1 MIVKAPEPKFP
12 PAPQGSYPS
21 VCVDIIDLG
30 KVENKMFGGERLMV
44 RIVWQIDETMDDDTA
59 DQYKMPRG
67 SRYIVKQD
75 YTASLDEKAKLR
87 KHLQSWRG
95 RVFTSMEL
103 MGFDME
109 TVIGVPCL
117 LSIVHN
123 SGNKGGTFANVE
135 SVMKPPKGMEAI
147 RPEGYIRVK
156 DRKPEEPI
164 KAPKPVQRRQLPP
177 EELPAD
183 PYAGMG
189 ITDDDVPF

>member
-12 PAPQGSYPS
+12 PAPEGTYPG
-21 VCVDIIDLG
+21 VCVDVIDLG

-59 DQYKMPRG
+59 DKFKMPHG

-95 RVFTSMEL
+95 RTFTQLEL
-103 MGFDME
+103 LGFDME
-109 TVIGVPCL
+109 SVVGIPCL
-117 LSIVHN
+117 LAIVHN
-123 SGNKGGTFANVE
+123 SGSKGGTFANVE
-135 SVMKPPKGMEAI
+135 SVMRPPKGMEVLK
-147 RPEGYIRVK
+147 PEGYMRVK

-164 KAPKPVQRRQLPP
+164 KAPKPVQRRQQPP
-177 EELPAD
+177 EEGPPDWNQGL
-183 PYAGMG
+183 G
-189 ITDDDVPF
+189 IDDSDVPF